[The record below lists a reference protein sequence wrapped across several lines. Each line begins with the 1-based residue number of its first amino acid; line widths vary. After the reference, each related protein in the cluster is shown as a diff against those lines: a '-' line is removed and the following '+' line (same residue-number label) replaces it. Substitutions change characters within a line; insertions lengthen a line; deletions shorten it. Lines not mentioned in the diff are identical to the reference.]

1 MSSDDPRPALRAR
14 LDEPL
19 PAALWALP
27 DADLVDLEQA
37 LQEAHARQAV
47 ALDHSID
54 QALRFIPWPLRIV
67 VKKVLLG

>member
-1 MSSDDPRPALRAR
+1 MSADDPRQALRAR

-19 PAALWALP
+19 PDAVWALS
-27 DADLVDLEQA
+27 DADLADLDDA
-37 LQEAHARQAV
+37 LTEAHARQAV

-54 QALRFIPWPLRIV
+54 QALRFIPWPLRVV